1 MDLSVGA
8 DVYLAAVEASPAHR
22 ATLNYRK
29 RKVAEHRL
37 QQHYGLNWGT
47 SETLSG
53 VPDKAIPCMG
63 VVLLLLFLKLLLL
76 RWRKKK
82 FAHPTASHYAARCS
96 AAYKKVARRVYKV
109 YSRRKRALD
118 RRVFRFKL
126 WCLVWYFMLYGK
138 LYRASRK
145 CKKKAMQIVNRCQL
159 TSIKMTFSIYK
170 QMPPRSTSAAVMFL
184 GLFMSGNVELN
195 PGPKEGKILYNYIC
209 SLPHCNDNIVVYHII

>member
-22 ATLNYRK
+22 ATLNHRR

-37 QQHYGLNWGT
+37 QQHCGLDWGT

-53 VPDKAIPCMG
+53 VPDKAVPCMG
-63 VVLLLLFLKLLLL
+63 VVLLLLFLKFLLL

-82 FAHPTASHYAARCS
+82 FAHQTASRYAARCS
-96 AAYKKVARRVYKV
+96 AAYNKVACRAYKV

-118 RRVFRFKL
+118 RKVLRFKL
-126 WCLVWYFMLYGK
+126 WCLVRYYMLYGQ

-145 CKKKAMQIVNRCQL
+145 CKKKALQIVNRCKL
-159 TSIKMTFSIYK
+159 MFITLTFSVY
-170 QMPPRSTSAAVMFL
+170 QHLPPRRTSAAVVFL

-195 PGPKEGKILYNYIC
+195 PGPKEGKC
-209 SLPHCNDNIVVYHII
+209 

>member
-22 ATLNYRK
+22 VTLNHRR

-37 QQHYGLNWGT
+37 QQNCGLDWGT

-53 VPDKAIPCMG
+53 VPDKAVPCMG

-82 FAHPTASHYAARCS
+82 FAHPMASRYAARCS
-96 AAYKKVARRVYKV
+96 TAYNKVARRVYKV

-126 WCLVWYFMLYGK
+126 WCLVRYYILYRQ
-138 LYRASRK
+138 LYRASKK
-145 CKKKAMQIVNRCQL
+145 CKKKAIEIVNHCKFMFVKVILSVYRH
-159 TSIKMTFSIYK
+159 
-170 QMPPRSTSAAVMFL
+170 MPPRRTSAAVIYL

-195 PGPKEGKILYNYIC
+195 PGPKEGEC
-209 SLPHCNDNIVVYHII
+209 